1 MLLNSI
7 NNPIKANTVIKS
19 SLFSQ
24 RREIAFR
31 SGNSKDISQF
41 STKPEVLLDGI
52 VKLTDAQMNK
62 LLDLEHF
69 EKLSG
74 ATTYTTATT
83 SSVYETS
90 LAINGVEQPV
100 VIKILK
106 VGAERPSY
114 APASFLP
121 TEDAPGEGPIL
132 LKKAKI
138 KKFGDKQQKLISVFS
153 CNGTE
158 YLVTTAV
165 EGKYPNARN
174 NPFKPVHLSKMIDY
188 SIELDKA
195 GLHHYDLRPDNLL
208 INGDD
213 IEIIDFGGS
222 RIEKPSLSFF
232 NPSEKKLKIK
242 NFNRGDNP
250 FLYAPSN
257 LAHFERRGIYNY
269 MMEMPDGEQ
278 KQFFTDYL
286 KMRGVKYNTQQAK
299 FLKKSNRNK
308 VINDIKRS
316 LRPENKA
323 SIETIKKYVK
333 NMFDKA
339 IRYEEIT
346 AKVLVNPSDNV
357 IKAELLK
364 IELKHL
370 LFLISDGF
378 SSNGIKEY
386 YQNSLTL
393 LTKMRESAKG
403 FESEFFESCITL
415 FNSFNSC
422 IIDGVAGSSKIDFS
436 KLLSNR
442 IFRKIH

>member
-1 MLLNSI
+1 MLLNLI
-7 NNPIKANTVIKS
+7 NNPIKANTVIKR

-24 RREIAFR
+24 RREIAFK
-31 SGNSKDISQF
+31 SGNSNDVSQF
-41 STKPEVLLDGI
+41 STKPKVLLDGI

-62 LLDLEHF
+62 LLDIEHF

-74 ATTYTTATT
+74 TTTATT

-90 LAINGVEQPV
+90 LTINGIEQPV
-100 VIKILK
+100 AIKILK
-106 VGAERPSY
+106 VGAERPWY

-121 TEDAPGEGPIL
+121 TADAPGEGAIL

-138 KKFGDKQQKLISVFS
+138 KEFGNKQQKLISVFS
-153 CNGTE
+153 CNGIE
-158 YLVTTAV
+158 YLVSTAV
-165 EGKYPNARN
+165 EGKCPNFRN
-174 NPFKPVHLSKMIDY
+174 NPFKPVHLNKMIDY
-188 SIELDKA
+188 SIGLDKA

-208 INGDD
+208 IMGNA

-222 RIEKPSLSFF
+222 RIEKPSLSFMT
-232 NPSEKKLKIK
+232 PSQQKLKIK

-250 FLYAPSN
+250 FFYAPSN
-257 LAHFERRGIYNY
+257 LTNFERRGIYHY

-299 FLKKSNRNK
+299 FLKKSNQNK

-316 LRPENKA
+316 LRPESKI
-323 SIETIKKYVK
+323 SLEIIKKYVK
-333 NMFDKA
+333 KMFDRA

-370 LFLISDGF
+370 LHLISDGF
-378 SSNGIKEY
+378 SPNGIKEY
-386 YQNSLTL
+386 YQNSLKL
-393 LTKMRESAKG
+393 LNEMRESAKDI
-403 FESEFFESCITL
+403 ESEFFENSIIL
-415 FNSFNSC
+415 FKSFNSC
-422 IIDGVAGSSKIDFS
+422 IINGVAGSSKIDFS
-436 KLLSNR
+436 KLLSNK
-442 IFRKIH
+442 IFSKIH